1 MADTIAR
8 SLERRSE
15 SRLLTAGL
23 GVVKTTNGR
32 ANTFTSLAAQP
43 KLSLYS
49 YGDDAAMHE
58 QN

>member
-23 GVVKTTNGR
+23 GVVKTTNRR
-32 ANTFTSLAAQP
+32 ANTFISLAAKP
-43 KLSLYS
+43 KLSLYN
-49 YGDDAAMHE
+49 YGDNAATHK